1 MKPKWTGLAVAA
13 AAVVIGCGEGRAIF
27 NVDVF
32 SFMQGSGNDSLHYTV
47 PGNASANV
55 DNIPVQ
61 FNMLGGLGNSSVD
74 SVTLTVGA
82 DLDNNTGTGTVSYQI
97 FFAADSASTYL
108 GTPFLSANGN
118 LTPGNTTSISSSAT
132 FSDSLFNQ
140 QTIWVGIRLAANNST
155 ATALDGDMHLTA
167 LSMRIILRDKF

>member
-1 MKPKWTGLAVAA
+1 MKPKWIALLAGAAALAVA
-13 AAVVIGCGEGRAIF
+13 CGEGRAIF

-47 PGNASANV
+47 PGNTSGNV

-82 DLDNNTGTGTVSYQI
+82 DLDNSTGTGTVSYQI
-97 FFAADSASTYL
+97 FFAADSASTYS
-108 GTPFLSANGN
+108 GVPFLSAGGN
-118 LTPGNTTSISSSAT
+118 LTPGTTISISSSGT

-140 QTIWVGIRLAANNST
+140 QTIWVGIRLAASATT

-167 LSMRIILRDKF
+167 LNMRIVLRDKF

>member
-1 MKPKWTGLAVAA
+1 MKPKWIGLAVAA
-13 AAVVIGCGEGRAIF
+13 AAVAIGCGEGRAIF

-47 PGNASANV
+47 PGNTSGNV

-82 DLDNNTGTGTVSYQI
+82 DLDNTTGTGTVSYQI

-118 LTPGNTTSISSSAT
+118 LTPGNTTSIASSAT

-140 QTIWVGIRLAANNST
+140 QTIWVGIRLAASAT
-155 ATALDGDMHLTA
+155 TGTALDGDMHLTA